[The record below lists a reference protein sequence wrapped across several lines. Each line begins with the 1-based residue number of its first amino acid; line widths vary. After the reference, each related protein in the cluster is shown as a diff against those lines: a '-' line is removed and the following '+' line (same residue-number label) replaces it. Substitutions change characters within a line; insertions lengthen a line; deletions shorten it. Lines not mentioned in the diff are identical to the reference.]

1 LCRDDHPDGGHHG
14 VELALRDEQHRGR
27 RRDVH
32 HVGGQRALAVVPQ
45 QPRRVA
51 AVSRCHGEWGHLQRI
66 DLHHESSG
74 GHQRDR
80 AAARAGAVCRWR
92 HRNRRLA
99 GSLAPDGQRAH
110 VAGRCHDRLCVSVAD
125 QLGRPARRAGRQL
138 GQSEPQRREIPHRGG
153 VAGPDRDDGTGG
165 RERPRGARQTSLA
178 APMEFLGLT
187 IARTR
192 TLRETL
198 SPVPSGAASRGSGGW
213 IPVVREP
220 STGAWQQNVQIS
232 QEPPL
237 SYYAVFACVTLIS
250 ADIGKLRLRLV
261 QQDDAGIWTET
272 TNPAY
277 SPVLRK
283 PNRYQ
288 TIGQLVEQWVTSKLN
303 RGNTFVL
310 KERDQRGVVKGL
322 YVLDPRRVTP
332 LIATDGS
339 SYYQLSRDDLNGPGV
354 RDVTVPA
361 SEIIHDR
368 MNALFH
374 PLVGVT
380 PLYACGMSA
389 QQGLTIQS
397 SSNLFFATGSR
408 PGGTLIAP
416 GAISDENAARLKA
429 YWETNFSGQNV
440 GKVAVLGD
448 GLKYEPMTMSAV
460 EAQLIDQLKWTAET
474 ICSAYHVP
482 PYMVQIGPPPPYANV
497 EPLVQQYYSQCLQ
510 SLITALEVSLD
521 DGLELISPYGTEVDI
536 DDLILVG
543 MTRATRTKRAHEAIS
558 AGALSP
564 NEARKKYFAVGPVLG
579 GESPFLQNQYYSL
592 AALAAREAA
601 PPSGPAAPPPPPAP
615 VPPEPDEVL
624 ATLTA
629 IRTAAYREGLY

>member
-1 LCRDDHPDGGHHG
+1 
-14 VELALRDEQHRGR
+14 
-27 RRDVH
+27 
-32 HVGGQRALAVVPQ
+32 
-45 QPRRVA
+45 
-51 AVSRCHGEWGHLQRI
+51 
-66 DLHHESSG
+66 
-74 GHQRDR
+74 
-80 AAARAGAVCRWR
+80 
-92 HRNRRLA
+92 
-99 GSLAPDGQRAH
+99 
-110 VAGRCHDRLCVSVAD
+110 
-125 QLGRPARRAGRQL
+125 
-138 GQSEPQRREIPHRGG
+138 
-153 VAGPDRDDGTGG
+153 
-165 RERPRGARQTSLA
+165 
-178 APMEFLGLT
+178 MEFLGLT

-213 IPVVREP
+213 IPTVREP
-220 STGAWQQNVQIS
+220 YTGAWQQNVQIS
-232 QEPPL
+232 AETAL

-250 ADIGKLRLRLV
+250 SDIGKLRLRLV
-261 QQDDAGIWTET
+261 SQDEDGIWTET

-288 TIGQLVEQWVTSKLN
+288 TTGKFIEQWMTSKLVH
-303 RGNTFVL
+303 GNTFVL
-310 KERDQRGVVKGL
+310 KERDQRGVVKAL
-322 YVLDPRRVTP
+322 YILDPTRVTP

-339 SYYQLSRDDLNGPGV
+339 IYYQLNKDDLTGLGLE
-354 RDVTVPA
+354 VTVPA
-361 SEIIHDR
+361 SEIIHDL
-368 MNALFH
+368 MVALFH

-380 PLYACGMSA
+380 PLYACGISA

-416 GAISDENAARLKA
+416 GAISDENASRLKA

-448 GLKYEPMTMSAV
+448 GLKYEPMTISAV
-460 EAQLIDQLKWTAET
+460 DAQLIDQLKWTAET

-521 DGLELISPYGTEVDI
+521 EGLELITPYGTEFDI
-536 DDLILVG
+536 DDLIWMDTG
-543 MTRATRTKRAHEAIS
+543 TRTKAAHDAIS

-564 NEARKKYFAVGPVLG
+564 NEARKKYFAVGPVPG
-579 GESPFLQNQYYSL
+579 GDSPYLQQQYYSL
-592 AALAAREAA
+592 EALAARDAGA
-601 PPSGPAAPPPPPAP
+601 VTPPPPAP
-615 VPPEPDEVL
+615 APPPPDQML
-624 ATLTA
+624 ATLQA
-629 IRTAAYREGLY
+629 IRTAALREGIYVA